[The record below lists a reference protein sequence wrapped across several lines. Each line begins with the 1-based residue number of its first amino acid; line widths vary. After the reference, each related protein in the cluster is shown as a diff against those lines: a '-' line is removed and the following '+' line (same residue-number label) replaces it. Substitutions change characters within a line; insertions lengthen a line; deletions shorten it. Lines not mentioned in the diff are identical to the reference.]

1 MLKQHN
7 TMSALTPS
15 NLLKQRRARGW
26 LDDNTS
32 DWGQTPDEKPTFYA
46 YVHGYDEPVHA
57 DSIIQLCLEGTEL
70 LGDNFI
76 L

>member
-1 MLKQHN
+1 
-7 TMSALTPS
+7 MSTLTPS
-15 NLLKQRRARGW
+15 DLLRQRRARGW

-32 DWGQTPDEKPTFYA
+32 DWGPTTDEKPTFYA
-46 YVHGYDEPVHA
+46 YVHGQQDPIYA

-70 LGDNFI
+70 LGDKFV

>member
-1 MLKQHN
+1 
-7 TMSALTPS
+7 MSALTPS

-32 DWGQTPDEKPTFYA
+32 DWGPTADIPPKFYA
-46 YVHGYDEPVHA
+46 YVHGHDEPIYA
-57 DSIIQLCLEGTEL
+57 DSIIQLCLDGTEL
-70 LGDNFI
+70 LGDNFK

>member
-1 MLKQHN
+1 
-7 TMSALTPS
+7 MSTLIS
-15 NLLKQRRARGW
+15 SDLLRQRRARGW

-32 DWGQTPDEKPTFYA
+32 DWGPTADEKPTFYA
-46 YVHGYDEPVHA
+46 YLFGRDEPIYA

-70 LGDNFI
+70 LGDKFV